1 MSGHQ
6 GMPGYPGLPGSVGLL
21 HDTSGIGVRYIYI
34 YIVLNFD
41 DYLCT
46 YMLRLMKL
54 LKDTVKKIFVI

>member
-34 YIVLNFD
+34 LF
-41 DYLCT
+41 
-46 YMLRLMKL
+46 
-54 LKDTVKKIFVI
+54 